1 MTEPE
6 RNFSVE
12 ARMIL
17 QGLTGMLPTI
27 EHLRALE
34 ESYEVRLIQIAN
46 EMEALKRKVLTGG

>member
-6 RNFSVE
+6 RNFAVE
-12 ARMIL
+12 AKMIL
-17 QGLTGMLPTI
+17 AGLTGLIPSI

-46 EMEALKRKVLTGG
+46 DIEILKMKVLNGP